1 MPPIAVRPV
10 ARVLAGFPAPVLA
23 RVSARAL
30 ARALAVGAAP
40 MLALALGG
48 CAAIA
53 PPPLPSADP
62 GGLPLPLSEP
72 TRAAG
77 GGVFV
82 AGRSASLIADTRA
95 FRAGDVLTI
104 VLEEATQAS
113 KSANTQSAKKSG
125 SDFNLDLNG
134 KQRAYG
140 INGNRDFNGSG
151 SSTQQNTL
159 QGAITVVV
167 QEVTSNGLLRVH
179 GEKSLTLNQ
188 GEELM
193 RVAGYVRPA
202 DVDSENR
209 VSSQRVANARI
220 AYSGKGQLADAN
232 TPGWF
237 TRWFNSPWNPI

>member
-1 MPPIAVRPV
+1 MSAARLIPVRRPRAV
-10 ARVLAGFPAPVLA
+10 ARTVVATV
-23 RVSARAL
+23 
-30 ARALAVGAAP
+30 AV
-40 MLALALGG
+40 
-48 CAAIA
+48 AAIA
-53 PPPLPSADP
+53 AALTSCAVIAPPELPTADP
-62 GGLPLPLSEP
+62 GGLPLPIAQP
-72 TRAAG
+72 TRPSG
-77 GGVFV
+77 GGVY
-82 AGRSASLIADTRA
+82 AGGRSASLIADTRA

-113 KSANTQSAKKSG
+113 KSANTQSGKTSG
-125 SDFNLDLNG
+125 GNFGLDLNG
-134 KQRAYG
+134 KQRSYG
-140 INGNRDFNGSG
+140 INAGRDFNGSG

-220 AYSGKGQLADAN
+220 AYSGRGQLADAN

>member
-1 MPPIAVRPV
+1 MNAAPQDFKAERSVRRGRLAV
-10 ARVLAGFPAPVLA
+10 
-23 RVSARAL
+23 AL
-30 ARALAVGAAP
+30 AMVAATT
-40 MLALALGG
+40 LGG
-48 CAAIA
+48 CAIIA
-53 PPPLPSADP
+53 PPELPSADP
-62 GGLPLPLSEP
+62 GGLPLPIAETVKPS
-72 TRAAG
+72 G
-77 GGVFV
+77 GGVFA

-95 FRAGDVLTI
+95 FRSGDVLTI

-113 KSANTQSAKKSG
+113 KSANTQSGKTSG
-125 SDFNLDLNG
+125 GSLGLDLNG

-140 INGNRDFNGSG
+140 INAGRDFNGSG

-220 AYSGKGQLADAN
+220 AYSGRGVLADAA

-237 TRWFNSPWNPI
+237 TRWFNSPWIPI

>member
-1 MPPIAVRPV
+1 MFA
-10 ARVLAGFPAPVLA
+10 
-23 RVSARAL
+23 
-30 ARALAVGAAP
+30 
-40 MLALALGG
+40 
-48 CAAIA
+48 
-53 PPPLPSADP
+53 
-62 GGLPLPLSEP
+62 
-72 TRAAG
+72 
-77 GGVFV
+77 

-95 FRAGDVLTI
+95 FRSGDVLTI

-113 KSANTQSAKKSG
+113 KSANTQSGKTSSG
-125 SDFNLDLNG
+125 SFDLDLNG
-134 KQRAYG
+134 KQRSYG
-140 INGNRDFNGSG
+140 INGGRDFNGSG

-220 AYSGKGQLADAN
+220 AYSGKGHLADAN

>member
-1 MPPIAVRPV
+1 MKRV
-10 ARVLAGFPAPVLA
+10 ALPRVSSALAGVAAFIVLATL
-23 RVSARAL
+23 S
-30 ARALAVGAAP
+30 
-40 MLALALGG
+40 G

-53 PPPLPSADP
+53 PPALPSADP
-62 GGLPLPLSEP
+62 GELPLPIAP
-72 TRAAG
+72 TPRPQG

-95 FRAGDVLTI
+95 FRAGDVLTV

-113 KSANTQSAKKSG
+113 KSAATQSGKKSG
-125 SDFNLDLNG
+125 SDFGLDLNG
-134 KQRAYG
+134 KSRAYG
-140 INGNRDFNGSG
+140 ISGNRDFNGSG

-167 QEVTSNGLLRVH
+167 QEVMSNGLLRVS

-220 AYSGKGQLADAN
+220 AYSGRGQLADAN
-232 TPGWF
+232 TPGWLS
-237 TRWFNSPWNPI
+237 RWFNSPWNPI